1 VTHDASDPLSS
12 WRGGFGECYM
22 ARNCATADVTA
33 EAASAFRR
41 MLEGAGALTD
51 LGSVLE
57 VGANIGINLIG
68 LRSLLGPS
76 ARLSA
81 VEPNPVACA
90 ELRTNT
96 GLGLDEIVQSDAYAI
111 PLADASFDLTFTSGV
126 LIHVPPGRLRDA
138 MREIAR
144 VSRRFVLCSEYFS
157 HEPVEIPYRGE
168 SGLLWKRDF
177 GSAYL
182 ENCPDLKVRH
192 YGFLWQAEFPHFDD
206 LNWWLFEKSR

>member
-1 VTHDASDPLSS
+1 VTHEAGDPLTS
-12 WRGGFGECYM
+12 WRGGFGESYM
-22 ARNCATADVTA
+22 GRNRATTDVTA

-41 MLEGAGALTD
+41 MLEGPGTLKE

-57 VGANIGINLIG
+57 VGANVGINLIG
-68 LRSLLGPS
+68 LRSLLGPT

-81 VEPNPVACA
+81 VEPNPLACA

-96 GLGLDEIVQSDAYAI
+96 ELGLEQIVESDAYAI
-111 PLADASFDLTFTSGV
+111 PLPDASFDLTFTNGV
-126 LIHVPPGRLRDA
+126 LIHVPPDRLPDA
-138 MREIAR
+138 MREIVR

-157 HEPVEIPYRGE
+157 HVPVEIPYRGE

-192 YGFLWQAEFPHFDD
+192 YGFLWQAEFPHFDN
-206 LNWWLFEKSR
+206 LNWWLFEKIR